1 MPSDAS
7 ALRAALAA
15 FEAVPWEAL
24 APKTGDGE
32 GETPSNGEMTMSAA
46 SAAVS
51 APENTALFSL
61 NVDGGAREGA
71 SGGFALFA
79 AGHCR
84 GRRSAGAGR
93 GQRRLC
99 QPLRAAPEEAEDF
112 LATLVSSMD
121 GVLKLQL
128 APGGAP
134 LARADYEARLAAY
147 DECLAALRAQGEE
160 AQAAYIACE
169 AEREQ
174 YASSG
179 GWLASEA
186 SLARYR
192 ALAETIAPARD
203 PGLASGEAAWY
214 ARVQQYL
221 DGALT
226 ADAFVAELE
235 SSLQMMAQKGIKLFR
250 GGPWAAERS
259 GK

>member
-1 MPSDAS
+1 MCIRD
-7 ALRAALAA
+7 R
-15 FEAVPWEAL
+15 
-24 APKTGDGE
+24 
-32 GETPSNGEMTMSAA
+32 
-46 SAAVS
+46 
-51 APENTALFSL
+51 
-61 NVDGGAREGA
+61 
-71 SGGFALFA
+71 
-79 AGHCR
+79 H
-84 GRRSAGAGR
+84 
-93 GQRRLC
+93 
-99 QPLRAAPEEAEDF
+99 PEEAEDF

-147 DECLAALRAQGEE
+147 DERLAALRAQGEE

-192 ALAETIAPARD
+192 AFAENIVPARD
-203 PGLASGEAAWY
+203 LGLASGEAAWY

-221 DGALT
+221 DGAIT

-235 SSLQMMAQKGIKLFR
+235 SSLQMMAQEGY
-250 GGPWAAERS
+250 
-259 GK
+259 